1 MRRVVITGLGCFLPC
16 GDNIENTWEGI
27 LNKECWIKENNKFNT
42 ENCKSKIASF
52 FEINDEIVEK
62 YSNVVSSKDKRRLD
76 DFIYIALLA
85 SYNAMKDSG
94 LLGAK
99 NEETGKFIGDYDSER
114 FGTFITSGIG
124 GIKTMQETII
134 AMKEKGAKRAIS
146 PFFLPSTLTNMV
158 AGNVAMRFNLTGAV
172 MTHVSACASSTHAI
186 GEAFE
191 YIKSGKLDK
200 CLAGGSESAV
210 CEIGIGGFDAMN
222 ALSTRND
229 DPQHSSRALDK
240 DRDGF
245 VMGEGSVVLVLE
257 ELESAKKRGAKI
269 YCEVVGYGATCDA
282 YHITSPDKEGRGAKK
297 AMELAIEEAGL
308 KPENIDY
315 INLHGTS
322 TPVGDMCEINAIK
335 KTFGDYA
342 NKVAISS
349 TKSATGHLL
358 GATGALEAMFCA
370 KTLETQTIPPSI
382 NIENLDE
389 NCAGMNIIQDAKKQ
403 EINTTLSNSFGF
415 GGTNGTLVFKRYVD

>member
-16 GDNIENTWEGI
+16 GDNIDNAWEGI

-52 FEINDEIVEK
+52 VEINDEIVEK

-94 LLGAK
+94 LLGDK
-99 NEETGKFIGDYDSER
+99 NEETGKFIGNYDSEK

-124 GIKTMQETII
+124 GIKTIQETIV
-134 AMKEKGAKRAIS
+134 AMKEKGSKRAIS
-146 PFFLPSTLTNMV
+146 PFFLPATLTNMV

-200 CLAGGSESAV
+200 CLAGGSESSV

-322 TPVGDMCEINAIK
+322 TPVGDVCEINEIK

-389 NCAGMNIIQDAKKQ
+389 NCVGMNIIQEAKKQ